1 MLIDIHAHMYK
12 YPYQDDPE
20 PIEKVDAED
29 RLIKKIKL
37 IVAIIG
43 TAAAV
48 VLVICMFYTY
58 ILHNL

>member
-1 MLIDIHAHMYK
+1 MYK